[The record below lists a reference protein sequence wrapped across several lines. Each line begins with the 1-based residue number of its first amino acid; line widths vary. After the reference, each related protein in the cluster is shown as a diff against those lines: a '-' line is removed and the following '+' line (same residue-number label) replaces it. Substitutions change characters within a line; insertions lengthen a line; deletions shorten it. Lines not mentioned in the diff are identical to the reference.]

1 MRKERWGPFE
11 FISKWAGLL
20 GLLAVLVIGDQIR
33 INRPGHKYRLTVEV
47 MTPDGIKTGSG
58 ILAVVPDRNYNRGGR
73 TTMRG
78 EAVFVDLGQDR
89 GKGKNLVALLAHR
102 QDAKLD
108 FDDINYVALR
118 AYGAARGTRVA
129 FSDIHRQTGVVP
141 VQGDLV
147 PALVSFGDPN
157 DPKSARLVAGDHAEA
172 VLGEGFAIRG
182 LTAEVVP
189 NGFWPIDFGGLL
201 GEPVTRGIDAKLPW
215 LAAPGDPAA
224 TALKA
229 AGLPAGGEARE
240 AFARK

>member
-1 MRKERWGPFE
+1 MS

-20 GLLAVLVIGDQIR
+20 GLLAVLVVGDQIR
-33 INRPGHKYRLTVEV
+33 INRPGHKFRLTVEV
-47 MTPDGIKTGSG
+47 TTPDGIKAGSG
-58 ILAVVPDRNYNRGGR
+58 VLAVVPDRNYNRGGR

-78 EAVFVDLGQDR
+78 EAVFVDLGQS
-89 GKGKNLVALLAHR
+89 KNLVALLAHR

-118 AYGAARGTRVA
+118 AYGAARGNRVS
-129 FSDIHRQTGVVP
+129 FNDIHRQTGVVP
-141 VQGDLV
+141 VQADLV
-147 PALVSFGDPN
+147 PVLVSFGDPK
-157 DPKSARLVAGDHAEA
+157 DPKTARLVAGDHAEA
-172 VLGEGFAIRG
+172 VLGEGYAIRG
-182 LTAEVVP
+182 ITAEVEP
-189 NGFWPIDFGGLL
+189 NGFWPIDFGGVL

-224 TALKA
+224 TALQA

>member
-1 MRKERWGPFE
+1 MS

-47 MTPDGIKTGSG
+47 TTPDGIRTASG

-89 GKGKNLVALLAHR
+89 GKGKNLVALLAH
-102 QDAKLD
+102 QQGAKLD
-108 FDDINYVALR
+108 LDDINYVALR
-118 AYGAARGTRVA
+118 AYGAARGNRVS
-129 FSDIHRQTGVVP
+129 FNDISRQTGIVP
-141 VQGDLV
+141 VQGELIPV
-147 PALVSFGDPN
+147 LVSFGDPK
-157 DPKSARLVAGDHAEA
+157 DPKSAQLVASDHAEA
-172 VLGEGFAIRG
+172 ILGNGYAIRAIS
-182 LTAEVVP
+182 AEVVP
-189 NGFWPIDFGGLL
+189 NGFWPIDFGGAL
-201 GEPVTRGIDAKLPW
+201 GEPVTRGIEAKLPW
-215 LAAPGDPAA
+215 LAAPGEAAA

-229 AGLPAGGEARE
+229 AGLPVGGGMEARE

>member
-1 MRKERWGPFE
+1 MS

-47 MTPDGIKTGSG
+47 TTPDGIKTGSG
-58 ILAVVPDRNYNRGGR
+58 VLAVVPDRNYNRGGR

-78 EAVFVDLGQDR
+78 EAVFVDLGQN
-89 GKGKNLVALLAHR
+89 GAHGKNLIALLVHR
-102 QDAKLD
+102 QGPKLD

-118 AYGAARGTRVA
+118 AYGAARGNRVS
-129 FSDIHRQTGVVP
+129 FNDIQRQTGVVP
-141 VQGDLV
+141 VQADQV
-147 PALVSFGDPN
+147 PVLVSFGDPN
-157 DPKSARLVAGDHAEA
+157 APGTARLVAGDNAEA
-172 VLGEGFAIRG
+172 VLGEGYAIRAV
-182 LTAEVVP
+182 TVEVVP
-189 NGFWPIDFGGLL
+189 NGFWPIDFGGAL
-201 GEPVTRGIDAKLPW
+201 GVPVTRGLEAKLPW

-224 TALKA
+224 TALQA